1 MDEVENVPSKA
12 FLINVTQFFRDANAF
27 AYLKSE
33 ILPKLIAQARE
44 RDHTLRFWVA
54 SEEPYSLAMLVTDLL
69 GAELPE
75 WSVQIFATDLDEAAI
90 NFARRGLYSE
100 NLLKGMPTEYR
111 ERFFEHVDHGYR
123 ISKTLRQM
131 VIFGQQ
137 DLSRSAP
144 FPCID
149 LVLCRN
155 VLIYFTPELQDH
167 VLNQFAFSLSP
178 GGYLFL
184 GKAESVR
191 PNQAY
196 YELVNKHWKVYR
208 CTGNALPAPISEAQR
223 SAFQYTRLSEG
234 HVQRSFRRLD
244 TRPSRTTS
252 KQLSEQAQIRR
263 QLETVRA
270 VQAQLMKEL
279 SSANKFLNDINKELM
294 VSNKELRVAKEE
306 LMLIHEEF
314 ETTKEELQATKEEL
328 ETKNEE
334 LQAANEELERLR
346 LIFDNA
352 NVAALALYDA
362 QTAGLIIASP
372 RYLDLVAQAHGFEQS
387 RLIGRKWHELT
398 FIVSPEQADTIWN
411 TVLEG
416 HVPFRLPEVHY
427 VVPRFIVGNSLE
439 KQERVWDW
447 SLSPIMDTEKP
458 DTVRFALVSKID
470 ITEQV
475 QALHEMEQM
484 NRLKDDFLSL
494 ASHELRTPLS
504 AIKGNAELILRSL
517 KSQLEFASKG
527 SSRDKAPRTLDTEQE
542 QHMLGRIIGQAN
554 RMNKLIS
561 EMLDMT
567 RIRAEMLELRIKEN
581 VDIVELVR
589 RVVEQNDSAANHSLA
604 LQIDQEAIVGNWD
617 DDRLEQVLDN
627 LINNA
632 IKYSPPSKPVKIGIE
647 RRSEPIP
654 EVIVWVRDEGY
665 GISEEEQ
672 AHIFDRFYRGHVNKQ
687 DNVEGL
693 GLGLYISHEIITRQG
708 GRMWLES
715 KPGAG
720 STFYFSLPL

>member
-12 FLINVTQFFRDANAF
+12 FLINVTQFFREANAF

-54 SEEPYSLAMLVTDLL
+54 GEEPYSLAMLVTDLL

-111 ERFFEHVDHGYR
+111 ERFFEHVDHGYQ

-137 DLSRSAP
+137 DLSRSTP

-149 LVLCRN
+149 LVICRN
-155 VLIYFTPELQDH
+155 VLIYFTPELQDY

-223 SAFQYTRLSEG
+223 SAFQYTRLSED

-252 KQLSEQAQIRR
+252 KQLTEQAQIRR

-270 VQAQLMKEL
+270 VQAQLMNEL

-372 RYLDLVAQAHGFEQS
+372 RYLDLAAQAHGFEQS
-387 RLIGRKWHELT
+387 GLIGRKWRELT
-398 FIVSPEQADTIWN
+398 LIVSPEQADTIWN
-411 TVLEG
+411 TVLES

-427 VVPRFIVGNSLE
+427 KFAKE

-475 QALHEMEQM
+475 QALHEMEQL

-527 SSRDKAPRTLDTEQE
+527 SSGDKAPRTLDTEQE
-542 QHMLGRIIGQAN
+542 EHMLGRIIGQAN

-604 LQIDQEAIVGNWD
+604 LQIGQEAIVGNWD

-632 IKYSPPSKPVKIGIE
+632 VKYSPPSKPVKIGIE

>member
-1 MDEVENVPSKA
+1 MDEVYNDLLTGVRLPQPEER
-12 FLINVTQFFRDANAF
+12 NVTRFFRDANAF
-27 AYLKSE
+27 AYLKRE
-33 ILPKLIAQARE
+33 VLPKLIAQAYD
-44 RDHTLRFWVA
+44 RDHTLRFWA
-54 SEEPYSLAMLVTDLL
+54 AGCATGEEPYSLAMLVTDIL

-75 WSVQIFATDLDEAAI
+75 WNVQIFATDPDEAAI
-90 NFARRGLYSE
+90 NFARLGLYSE

-155 VLIYFTPELQDH
+155 VLINFTPELQDY
-167 VLNQFAFSLSP
+167 VLNQFAFSLTP
-178 GGYLFL
+178 GGYLLL
-184 GKAESVR
+184 GKAETVC

-208 CTGNALPAPISEAQR
+208 CIGNALPAPN
-223 SAFQYTRLSEG
+223 YTGLSEG

-244 TRPSRTTS
+244 TRPSRTTN
-252 KQLSEQAQIRR
+252 KQLTEQIQIRQ

-270 VQAQLMKEL
+270 VQAQLMNEL
-279 SSANKFLNDINKELM
+279 SSANKRLNDMNKELM
-294 VSNKELRVAKEE
+294 DFKGELQVANEALMLTREELQASIEEFKTTKEE
-306 LMLIHEEF
+306 LHATNDELEIK
-314 ETTKEELQATKEEL
+314 KEELQATK
-328 ETKNEE
+328 
-334 LQAANEELERLR
+334 EELERLR

-362 QTAGLIIASP
+362 QTAELIIASP
-372 RYLDLVAQAHGFEQS
+372 RYLDLVVQAHGSEQG

-398 FIVSPEQADTIWN
+398 FIISPEQADTIWN
-411 TVLEG
+411 TVMES
-416 HVPFRLPEVHY
+416 HIPFRLPEVHY
-427 VVPRFIVGNSLE
+427 KFAKE

-447 SLSPIMDTEKP
+447 SLAPIMDTP
-458 DTVRFALVSKID
+458 DIVRFALVSKID

-475 QALHEMEQM
+475 QARQEME
-484 NRLKDDFLSL
+484 RLNQLQDDFLSL

-517 KSQLEFASKG
+517 KSQLEVTSKG
-527 SSRDKAPRTLDTEQE
+527 GSRDKAPRFLDIEQE
-542 QHMLGRIIGQAN
+542 EHMLGRIIGQAN

-567 RIRAEMLELRIKEN
+567 RIRAEVLELKNEEN
-581 VDIVELVR
+581 INIVELVW
-589 RVVEQNDSAANHSLA
+589 RVVEQNASADNHPLA
-604 LQIDQEAIVGNWD
+604 LQIGQDAIVGNWD
-617 DDRLEQVLDN
+617 KARLEQVLDN

-632 IKYSPPSKPVKIGIE
+632 VKYSPPNTLVTIGVE
-647 RRSEPIP
+647 HQSEPTP
-654 EVIVWVRDEGY
+654 EVIIWVRDEGY

-672 AHIFDRFYRGHVNKQ
+672 VHIFDRFYRGHVNKPH
-687 DNVEGL
+687 NVEGL
-693 GLGLYISHEIITRQG
+693 GLGLYISREIITRQG